1 MTGSVPHDSDGR
13 VLDAANLRRLI
24 GPQVVCVRGPS
35 RSGKTTMCQL
45 LIAALADSGVKAAYL
60 KRTHHLLD
68 LPEKSSGRIWANG
81 PAAMVLRA
89 TDRLQITL
97 PPGDGLPGDL
107 LAHVPA
113 DADIVLLETHEPEP
127 YPTILSRLLE
137 AAAAAPVIGSWDIE
151 TIAAA
156 AASFVP
162 SLLALLPADR
172 ELDRSLRAA
181 LEFHGG
187 HGCPGVVL
195 GTRLA
200 LLAGKELELPLPDR
214 QKRLSVAVESDR
226 CAADAIQAVT
236 GCRVGK
242 RTFRVIDHGKLA
254 ARFLDASTGRAI
266 RVAAR
271 SGTRAI
277 AEQRYPGIDR
287 HDAQL
292 RAYIELP
299 PETLFSV
306 AAVDWEPGEFDR
318 PGKPQRRI
326 ECASCGEEVIDAR
339 DVPGP
344 DGPLCRL
351 CAGLD

>member
-137 AAAAAPVIGSWDIE
+137 AAAA
-151 TIAAA
+151 
-156 AASFVP
+156 
-162 SLLALLPADR
+162 DR
-172 ELDRSLRAA
+172 KS
-181 LEFHGG
+181 
-187 HGCPGVVL
+187 
-195 GTRLA
+195 TRLN
-200 LLAGKELELPLPDR
+200 
-214 QKRLSVAVESDR
+214 SN
-226 CAADAIQAVT
+226 
-236 GCRVGK
+236 
-242 RTFRVIDHGKLA
+242 
-254 ARFLDASTGRAI
+254 
-266 RVAAR
+266 
-271 SGTRAI
+271 
-277 AEQRYPGIDR
+277 
-287 HDAQL
+287 
-292 RAYIELP
+292 
-299 PETLFSV
+299 
-306 AAVDWEPGEFDR
+306 
-318 PGKPQRRI
+318 
-326 ECASCGEEVIDAR
+326 
-339 DVPGP
+339 
-344 DGPLCRL
+344 
-351 CAGLD
+351 